1 MSETKMQ
8 LVDWLDDLCVRFII
22 NLPQEELESVER
34 ICFQVEEAQWYYED
48 FIRPLDPELPSLSL
62 RNFCLRIFQHCPL
75 LSEFSPY
82 HHATAFEEF
91 LAYKT
96 RVPVRGAIMLN
107 DEMDEVVL
115 VKGWKKGANWSFP
128 RGKIN
133 KDESD
138 LACATREVYEETGYD
153 IEAAGLVISQDTV
166 KYIDVAIQ
174 HQHIRLYV
182 FRGVPMN
189 TPFEARTRK
198 EISKIEWWKL
208 SDLPTLK
215 KKKQQQEGRGEDLA
229 VNANKFY
236 MVAPFLVPLKKWISQ
251 QKKMEK
257 SRSTDQLQFA
267 VDNDVE
273 EPLIEENELNG
284 NGTVST
290 SEDMERLLAGLR
302 QPASVPLTSKTQ
314 LPRTMSSVDEA
325 SSQLKSL
332 LRVPAM
338 NQTAAQTQTADA
350 VRTLFPSTSTEEKRA
365 SALLALLRGG
375 PPTEKAPAP
384 HTPTE
389 EIKQTLSVLESP
401 KPQQTVLPCGP
412 TQLPPPTFPLSP
424 ENVREGHT
432 DQSSTSN
439 AEAIHSRPINGQKAS
454 IDAWNRFETTSAEQE
469 AARRKGLAE
478 RHAARLAEEQR
489 TGILHEPTLPVMNE
503 TWRQVKVNRNTNMRQ
518 ANSRHV
524 SNTVKRSVGG
534 PHQPQ
539 QHQPIQQQAARNVA
553 PQPAPAPY
561 QATSNVQVAANLQY
575 PDIYRPVIPAANKL
589 PMPKI
594 TAHSSSL
601 LNLFKGGQSAEAA
614 KGSSVADANTGSQAI
629 SHVPTAQ
636 TLNRQ
641 TPQRLSGGQ
650 MPDLGSGSPKPL
662 PLSMQKAAESMRP
675 QSAHQATLL
684 DLFRKPSVPAIGP
697 TSLPKST
704 LDAPANLIELSAT
717 PSPRHSRESSKAEVQ
732 RPEKVIR
739 STSNKPVSLQNRPQA
754 NNAASGKP
762 PVFATV
768 NGPLNEPQ
776 FDMIANKAKES
787 RHTHTIA
794 KEAKRSPVRILARP
808 ASTKLKSSLDEPG
821 TSKPGDQLANGPAV
835 PHSAGQNADTH
846 RPPTPKQ
853 ILRRPVQSEKPQTQ
867 QEPFLLPP
875 VRPPSQQRETPSP
888 LSASD
893 DRLPPKPSHKATLL
907 SLFTK
912 ASPPVTSSET
922 PPRPDMSAFV
932 SPVAAKPPSFFSAPP
947 KVTNK
952 TYAGAP
958 ALNGMAYTQDGIGNA
973 ESRDNTVGG
982 QSRHAPKKTTS
993 DVDRNFLLGYLESV
1007 ARKEGKSRLAAAR
1020 LRYVSTT
1027 ASESA
1032 TPNPP
1037 RPPSTGYA
1045 HLTNRA
1051 LISVYGCDAA
1061 HYLQGLTTSN
1071 IKTTASSSSGFYS
1084 SFLNAQ
1090 GRVLYDVF
1098 IYPANQSA
1106 AFRASNGGTKKG
1118 EPGFLIDVDKAHVEA
1133 LSAQLKRFKLRAK
1146 ISLRI
1151 IDPGE
1156 WDVWSTWGRDDDITG
1171 DAAHLQAEAIGC
1183 VDTRAPG
1190 MGRRMVTGVGQRPK
1204 NGSGEETSVGTYDM
1218 RRILNGVPQGHDE
1231 IISGE
1236 ALPQE
1241 SNIDYMGGIDF
1252 RKGCYVGQ
1260 ELTIRTHH
1268 TGVVRKRILPVQLYA
1283 MDEEPPEVLE
1293 YDPESSVLPNAA
1305 QNIGRVN
1312 TRGRS
1317 AGKWLKGVGNV
1328 GLALCRLETMTDVR
1342 LTEEASQWSPENEF
1356 KMSWQLD
1363 GGEEKELKIKA
1374 FVPEWHRDRVGI
1386 RDMQP
1391 RPNA

>member
-1 MSETKMQ
+1 MQ

-22 NLPQEELESVER
+22 NLPKEELGSVER

-48 FIRPLDPELPSLSL
+48 FIRPLDPDLPSLSL

-82 HHATAFEEF
+82 DHATAFEEF

-107 DEMDEVVL
+107 DEMDEVIL

-138 LACATREVYEETGYD
+138 LTCAIREVYEETGYD
-153 IEAAGLVISQDTV
+153 IDAAGLVGSQGTA

-182 FRGVPMN
+182 FRGVPMD

-215 KKKQQQEGRGEDLA
+215 KRKQQQEGRGEDLA

-236 MVAPFLVPLKKWISQ
+236 MVAPFLVPLKRWISQ
-251 QKKMEK
+251 QKKTEK
-257 SRSTDQLQFA
+257 SRSTDQLQYP
-267 VDNDVE
+267 DENDVE
-273 EPLIEENELNG
+273 ERTTEENGLNG
-284 NGTVST
+284 NGALSA

-302 QPASVPLTSKTQ
+302 QPASVPVASNSQ
-314 LPRTMSSVDEA
+314 LPKSMSSADEA

-332 LRVPAM
+332 LRVPT
-338 NQTAAQTQTADA
+338 NDETAAQTQTAHA
-350 VRTLFPSTSTEEKRA
+350 VPTVFPSMSIEEKRA
-365 SALLALLRGG
+365 STLLALLRGG
-375 PPTEKAPAP
+375 PPTEKAPARHSP
-384 HTPTE
+384 MEQITQP
-389 EIKQTLSVLESP
+389 LSVPESR
-401 KPQQTVLPCGP
+401 KPQRAVLQRVP
-412 TQLPPPTFPLSP
+412 TQLQPPAFPLSP
-424 ENVREGHT
+424 ESVRKGRT
-432 DQSSTSN
+432 DQSGASN
-439 AEAIHSRPINGQKAS
+439 AEAIDSHPINVQKAS
-454 IDAWNRFETTSAEQE
+454 LDAWNKFETTSAEQE
-469 AARRKGLAE
+469 AARRKALAE

-503 TWRQVKVNRNTNMRQ
+503 TWRQVKADTNTNMRQ
-518 ANSRHV
+518 ASNRHV

-534 PHQPQ
+534 PHQPRQ
-539 QHQPIQQQAARNVA
+539 QHAAGDSA
-553 PQPAPAPY
+553 PQAAPAPY
-561 QATSNVQVAANLQY
+561 QATSNVQVTANLQY

-601 LNLFKGGQSAEAA
+601 LNLFRGGQSAETA
-614 KGSSVADANTGSQAI
+614 KGSSDPNVGSTSSQPI
-629 SHVPTAQ
+629 SHVATAQ
-636 TLNRQ
+636 NLNPQ
-641 TPQRLSGGQ
+641 TAQKSSGGQ
-650 MPDLGSGSPKPL
+650 MPGLDSGSPKTL
-662 PLSMQKAAESMRP
+662 PSTMQKVAESKRP

-684 DLFRKPSVPAIGP
+684 DLFRKPSVPAVGS
-697 TSLPKST
+697 TSLPKSS
-704 LDAPANLIELSAT
+704 LDAATNLVELSAT
-717 PSPRHSRESSKAEVQ
+717 PSPGHSREPSKAEVQ
-732 RPEKVIR
+732 KPRKVGSSI
-739 STSNKPVSLQNRPQA
+739 SNKPVSLQDRSQA
-754 NNAASGKP
+754 NKAGSGKP
-762 PVFATV
+762 EVFATI

-776 FDMIANKAKES
+776 FEMIAKKKKES
-787 RHTHTIA
+787 RVRHTTA
-794 KEAKRSPVRILARP
+794 KEEKRSPVTILARP
-808 ASTKLKSSLDEPG
+808 ASTKAKSSPDEPATFKMDG
-821 TSKPGDQLANGPAV
+821 RLVNGPAI
-835 PHSAGQNADTH
+835 PHPAGQNADIH
-846 RPPTPKQ
+846 RLRTPKQ

-867 QEPFLLPP
+867 QEPFILPP
-875 VRPPSQQRETPSP
+875 AQPSPQQQERPSSPPVSDGRPP
-888 LSASD
+888 L
-893 DRLPPKPSHKATLL
+893 KPSHKANLL

-912 ASPPVTSSET
+912 ASPPVTTSET
-922 PPRPDMSAFV
+922 PPRPEMSAFV
-932 SPVAAKPPSFFSAPP
+932 SPIAAKPLSFFSAPP
-947 KVTNK
+947 TVTNK
-952 TYAGAP
+952 AHAGVP
-958 ALNGMAYTQDGIGNA
+958 ALNGMAFTRNGNGNGEA
-973 ESRDNTVGG
+973 RDNTIGDQV
-982 QSRHAPKKTTS
+982 QPAPKKTTS

-1007 ARKEGKSRLAAAR
+1007 ARKEGKSCLGAAR
-1020 LRYVSTT
+1020 LRYISTT
-1027 ASESA
+1027 ASHSA
-1032 TPNPP
+1032 SPYPP
-1037 RPPSTGYA
+1037 RPPSTAYA

-1051 LISVYGCDAA
+1051 LISVHGPDAA

-1071 IKTTASSSSGFYS
+1071 IKTTASSSRSGFYS
-1084 SFLNAQ
+1084 AFLNAQ

-1098 IYPANQSA
+1098 IYPAHQSA
-1106 AFRASNGGTKKG
+1106 AFRASNGGTEKE
-1118 EPGFLIDVDKAHVEA
+1118 EPGFLIDVDKAHAEA
-1133 LSAQLKRFKLRAK
+1133 LRAQLKRFKLRAK
-1146 ISLRI
+1146 ISVRM

-1156 WDVWSTWGRDDDITG
+1156 WHVWSTWGGEDDITG
-1171 DAAHLQAEAIGC
+1171 NAANLQAEAIGC
-1183 VDTRAPG
+1183 EDMRAPG
-1190 MGRRMVTGVGQRPK
+1190 MGRRTVTYDGQRPK
-1204 NGSGEETSVGTYDM
+1204 HGSGEETSVDTYDM

-1283 MDEEPPEVLE
+1283 MDESPPEALE
-1293 YDPESSVLPNAA
+1293 YKPESSFVLPGAA

-1312 TRGRS
+1312 TSGRS
-1317 AGKWLKGVGNV
+1317 AGRWLKGVGNV

-1363 GGEEKELKIKA
+1363 GGKEKELKIKA
-1374 FVPEWHRDRVGI
+1374 FVPEWHKNRVNI
-1386 RDMQP
+1386 RDMHP